1 MKSAFFI
8 EKLGNSVDNMLKVN
22 YIEYEN
28 LWYLGAEMEKTIK
41 CPVCKHELDVSIPN
55 GSVMIVNKPLKELPY
70 IVWCDNCKRKIKY
83 DIEKVKEN

>member
-1 MKSAFFI
+1 
-8 EKLGNSVDNMLKVN
+8 
-22 YIEYEN
+22 
-28 LWYLGAEMEKTIK
+28 MEKTIK